1 MTRHPASKYWRFPP
15 LTTVIGVRFKKVGK
29 VYYFDPNGVTVKA
42 GQSVIVETA
51 RGIECGVCTMGNTE
65 VDDGKIVSP
74 LKKLVRIAT
83 ETDLEVAAGN
93 ERQAREA
100 YQIARRKIE
109 EHKLDMHLVA
119 VECTFDLNKI
129 LFYFTADGRVDF
141 RDLVKDLASIFRTR
155 IELRQ
160 IGVRDEAKM
169 VGGLG
174 VCGREL
180 CCSSYLEEFQPVSI
194 NMAKEQ
200 NLSLNS
206 AKISGTCGRLM
217 CCLKYEHEA
226 YAELQKVTPKNE
238 SLVETPEGQGTVI
251 STQMLRGL
259 CKVQLEGED
268 EPRVFACTDCKVL
281 RSGRARKCGNCCQQK
296 QPEIDPMQA
305 TPPDAAA
312 DAPAEPRRKRKE
324 KGERPAKAEPNKS
337 EPSQNEPPKEEQPK
351 PERPARER
359 NGQPRLVKAAPKK
372 EGEEPPRPIVREPIQ
387 HAILI
392 KPAPPKEE
400 FEESETAGSAAPE
413 AEGAPEK
420 KRRRRRRGGAR
431 RRHGGGNA
439 GENAP
444 DAPETQA

>member
-1 MTRHPASKYWRFPP
+1 M
-15 LTTVIGVRFKKVGK
+15 TTVIGVRFKKVGK
-29 VYYFDPNGVTVKA
+29 VYYFDPNGLTVKS

-65 VDDGKIVSP
+65 VDDAKIVPP
-74 LKKLVRIAT
+74 LKKAIRIAT
-83 ETDLEVAAGN
+83 ATDLEVAAGN
-93 ERQAREA
+93 EQQAREA

-174 VCGREL
+174 ICGREL
-180 CCSSYLEEFQPVSI
+180 CCSSYLDEFQPVSI

-200 NLSLNS
+200 NLSLNP

-226 YAELQKVTPKNE
+226 YVDLQKVTPKNE
-238 SLVETPEGQGTVI
+238 SLVETPEGVGTVL

-259 CKVQLEGED
+259 CKVLIEGEED
-268 EPRVFACTDCKVL
+268 PRTFACTDCKVL
-281 RSGRARKCGNCCQQK
+281 RSGRARKCSGGCQQK
-296 QPEIDPMQA
+296 QPEIDPMIEVEPEA
-305 TPPDAAA
+305 VA
-312 DAPAEPRRKRKE
+312 DAPAQEPRRKRREKE
-324 KGERPAKAEPNKS
+324 KTESPAREQKKKEAKAES
-337 EPSQNEPPKEEQPK
+337 AAEAPKVERPVREKNGQPRLIKAVPKKEGEEAPK
-351 PERPARER
+351 PVVRESV
-359 NGQPRLVKAAPKK
+359 QPRLVKAAPS
-372 EGEEPPRPIVREPIQ
+372 
-387 HAILI
+387 
-392 KPAPPKEE
+392 KEE
-400 FEESETAGSAAPE
+400 LALEAAEAAEFAGDEEEN
-413 AEGAPEK
+413 APEK

-431 RRHGGGNA
+431 RRKNHPGDG
-439 GENAP
+439 AP
-444 DAPETQA
+444 ASAYEAD